1 MHSLHGCII
10 AWIKE
15 TRTMM
20 DKSFLII
27 MVIFGAA
34 CIIKVVLKIMDDE

>member
-1 MHSLHGCII
+1 
-10 AWIKE
+10 
-15 TRTMM
+15 MM

-34 CIIKVVLKIMDDE
+34 CIIKVILKIMDDE